1 MSDLG
6 RDTTMT
12 PSGQADSVAG
22 ETLMELSSFTPFIDG
37 LDHPE
42 CVTWGPDGN
51 LYAGGE
57 AGQVY
62 RATLDGGVEEIGTT
76 GGFVLGLC
84 LDGDRNVYACDSGNR
99 AIMQMSPGGRSKV
112 YFAGT
117 HQRQLVNPNYPVFD
131 RDGNLYFSD
140 SGEFRK
146 DNGCLW
152 VVRPDGEG
160 EILREDVAGFPNG
173 VALDAAGDY
182 LYVVVSTVPAIVRV
196 PLGGGPVETVA
207 EFERK
212 VPDGIAFDENGDL
225 YVACY
230 APDEILRITTT
241 GRVETVAADWE
252 RVVLAAPTNIAF
264 CGPSLRTLVVASLG
278 RWHLTKAEMPVGGQ
292 PYHYPRLSGRRSQA
306 S

>member
-1 MSDLG
+1 
-6 RDTTMT
+6 
-12 PSGQADSVAG
+12 
-22 ETLMELSSFTPFIDG
+22 MELSSFTPFIDG

-42 CVTWGPDGN
+42 CVTWGPDGS

-62 RATLDGGVEEIGTT
+62 RATLDGRVEEFGTT

-99 AIMQMSPGGRSKV
+99 AIVRVSPAGRSEV

-131 RDGNLYFSD
+131 RNGNLYFSD

-152 VVRPDGEG
+152 VVRPGGEG
-160 EILREDVAGFPNG
+160 EILREDVSGFPNG
-173 VALDAAGDY
+173 VALDAAVEY
-182 LYVVVSTVPAIVRV
+182 LYVVVSTVPGIVRV
-196 PLGGGPVETVA
+196 PLAGGPVETVA
-207 EFERK
+207 EFDKK

-230 APDEILRITTT
+230 APDEILRVSAR

-252 RVVLAAPTNIAF
+252 RVVLAAPTNVAF
-264 CGPSLRTLVVASLG
+264 CGPSLKTLVVASLG
-278 RWHLTKAEMPVGGQ
+278 RWHLTKAEMPVAGQ
-292 PYHYPRLSGRRSQA
+292 PYHYPRLPGRS
-306 S
+306 SPTS